1 LIKAE
6 LAGNL
11 ISITFISDSEYELKI
26 PFAGNSVS
34 LITYADNSYSN
45 TAVAEGDFVKR
56 YKSTSIVAFQL
67 EIRN

>member
-1 LIKAE
+1 MVDSWFHPYVAIDKSRG

-56 YKSTSIVAFQL
+56 YK
-67 EIRN
+67 